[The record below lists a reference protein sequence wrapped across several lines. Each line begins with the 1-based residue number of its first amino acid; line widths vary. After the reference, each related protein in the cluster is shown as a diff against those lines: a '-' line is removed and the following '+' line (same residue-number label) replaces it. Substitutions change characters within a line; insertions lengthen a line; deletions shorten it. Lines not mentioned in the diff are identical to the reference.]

1 MKIVFILLNMMMLS
15 AQPII
20 LYKNCSVYGN
30 PDASRIFVQNGK
42 IISLD
47 DNMISDPDSVID
59 LQGGFIYPGFTDA
72 HLHLAGL
79 GASLEQLNLVG
90 TESPEEILIILD
102 DRGTSS
108 EKWITGRGWDQNDWE
123 IKQFPDKNMLD
134 AVVADTPVFLRRID
148 GHAAWVNSKALEI
161 AGITAETPD
170 PKGGRILKDSRGE
183 PTGIMIDNAVDLISS
198 HIPKDGLEDKKRQIL
213 KSQTFLHSLGITSV
227 HEPGVGATVVSA
239 LKQLRDDGLLNI
251 RVYAMLDDNP
261 DLVKSFLKSGPE
273 GGDFLQFKSVKI
285 YFDGALGSRGAAL
298 LEPYS
303 DNTSN
308 MGLFLT
314 HPDSV
319 IAKVREM
326 NAAGFQANI
335 HCIGDRANRTAL
347 DIFEAHGHPHFRN
360 RIEHAQILHPDD
372 IPRFSRLGVIPSMQP
387 THCTSDMPWAE
398 DRLGS
403 HRLRAAY
410 AWQSLIRAG
419 SMIPAGSDAPV
430 EHPDPIAGIY
440 AAVTRQDKSGYPEQG
455 WAPEER
461 MTMQQAI
468 SAFTEWPAF
477 AAFQEH
483 QLGKI
488 ALGFFADFT
497 VLSQPIESLSG
508 SEILRTEIL
517 FTIVNGNIVFKQP

>member
-1 MKIVFILLNMMMLS
+1 
-15 AQPII
+15 
-20 LYKNCSVYGN
+20 
-30 PDASRIFVQNGK
+30 
-42 IISLD
+42 
-47 DNMISDPDSVID
+47 
-59 LQGGFIYPGFTDA
+59 
-72 HLHLAGL
+72 
-79 GASLEQLNLVG
+79 
-90 TESPEEILIILD
+90 
-102 DRGTSS
+102 
-108 EKWITGRGWDQNDWE
+108 
-123 IKQFPDKNMLD
+123 
-134 AVVADTPVFLRRID
+134 
-148 GHAAWVNSKALEI
+148 
-161 AGITAETPD
+161 
-170 PKGGRILKDSRGE
+170 
-183 PTGIMIDNAVDLISS
+183 
-198 HIPKDGLEDKKRQIL
+198 
-213 KSQTFLHSLGITSV
+213 
-227 HEPGVGATVVSA
+227 
-239 LKQLRDDGLLNI
+239 
-251 RVYAMLDDNP
+251 
-261 DLVKSFLKSGPE
+261 
-273 GGDFLQFKSVKI
+273 
-285 YFDGALGSRGAAL
+285 
-298 LEPYS
+298 
-303 DNTSN
+303 

-403 HRLRAAY
+403 HRLRGAY

-488 ALGFFADFT
+488 APGFFADFT

-517 FTIVNGNIVFKQP
+517 FTIVNGNIVFTQP

>member
-1 MKIVFILLNMMMLS
+1 MMMLS

-20 LYKNCSVYGN
+20 LYKNCTIYEN
-30 PDASRIFVQNGK
+30 PNANGIFVQNGK
-42 IISLD
+42 ILSIED
-47 DNMISDPDSVID
+47 DAVSDPDSVID

-79 GASLEQLNLVG
+79 GKSLEQLNLVG
-90 TESPEEILIILD
+90 TTSPEEILTILD
-102 DRGTSS
+102 DDISNS
-108 EKWITGRGWDQNDWE
+108 EDWITGRGWDQNDWE

-134 AVVADTPVFLRRID
+134 AVVPDLPVFLRRID
-148 GHAAWVNSKALEI
+148 GHAAWVNSKALDI
-161 AGITAETPD
+161 AGITSESSD
-170 PKGGRILKDSRGE
+170 PKGGRILKDSHGE

-198 HIPKDGLEDKKRQIL
+198 HIPKDGIEDKKRHIL
-213 KSQTFLHSLGITSV
+213 KSQTLLHSLGITAI
-227 HEPGVGATVVSA
+227 HEPGVGVTVVSA

-261 DLVKSFLKSGPE
+261 GLVKPFLKSGFE
-273 GGDFLQFKSVKI
+273 SGDFLQFKSVKI

-303 DNTSN
+303 DDGGN

-314 HPDSV
+314 NPDSV
-319 IAKVREM
+319 IAKVREI
-326 NAAGFQANI
+326 NFAGFQANI
-335 HCIGDRANRTAL
+335 HCIGYRANRTAL
-347 DIFEAHGHPHFRN
+347 DIFEAHGNPHLRN

-398 DRLGS
+398 ERLGS
-403 HRLRAAY
+403 HRIKGAY

-419 SMIPAGSDAPV
+419 SMIPAGSDAPI

-440 AAVTRQDKSGYPEQG
+440 AAVTLQDKSGNPKQG

-461 MTMQQAI
+461 MTMQQVI

-477 AAFQEH
+477 ASFQEH
-483 QLGKI
+483 RLGKI
-488 ALGFFADFT
+488 EAGFFADFT
-497 VLSQPIESLSG
+497 VLSHPIESLSG
-508 SEILRTEIL
+508 AEILTTDVL
-517 FTIVNGNIVFKQP
+517 FTIVNGKIVYTQPK